1 MEMPGYTRE
10 MLALVNV
17 RIDMNNKYQMLMKEV
32 HNCLLL
38 FRPDVYI
45 VAHPDP
51 PETPAVIKVQIIWN
65 SKTHN
70 QHMSFNRA
78 LRSEENYQKA
88 LAQIKVVLTFAFQ
101 DSFTLGT
108 SPFEDLM
115 FGLI

>member
-1 MEMPGYTRE
+1 MPGYTKE
-10 MLALVNV
+10 MRSIIDA
-17 RIDMNNKYQMLMKEV
+17 RIDMKNKYQMLMKEV
-32 HNCLLL
+32 HECLLL

-51 PETPAVIKVQIIWN
+51 PVTPAVIKVQIIWK
-65 SKTHN
+65 SQTQQRHVF
-70 QHMSFNRA
+70 FNRA
-78 LRSEENYQKA
+78 LRSDGNYKQS
-88 LAQIKVVLTFAFQ
+88 LAQIKAVLTYAFQ

>member
-10 MLALVNV
+10 MQALVDA

-32 HNCLLL
+32 HDCLLL

-65 SKTHN
+65 SQTH
-70 QHMSFNRA
+70 QQYMSFDRA
-78 LRSEENYQKA
+78 LRSEVNTKKPLHKSKQC
-88 LAQIKVVLTFAFQ
+88 
-101 DSFTLGT
+101 
-108 SPFEDLM
+108 
-115 FGLI
+115 

>member
-1 MEMPGYTRE
+1 MPGYTKE
-10 MLALVNV
+10 MRSIIEA
-17 RIDMNNKYQMLMKEV
+17 RIDMNTNYQMLMKEV
-32 HNCLLL
+32 HDCLLL

-51 PETPAVIKVQIIWN
+51 PVTPAVIKIQIIWN
-65 SKTHN
+65 SQTH
-70 QHMSFNRA
+70 QKYMSFNRA
-78 LRSEENYQKA
+78 LRSNGNYKQS
-88 LAQIKVVLTFAFQ
+88 LAQIKAVLTFAFQ